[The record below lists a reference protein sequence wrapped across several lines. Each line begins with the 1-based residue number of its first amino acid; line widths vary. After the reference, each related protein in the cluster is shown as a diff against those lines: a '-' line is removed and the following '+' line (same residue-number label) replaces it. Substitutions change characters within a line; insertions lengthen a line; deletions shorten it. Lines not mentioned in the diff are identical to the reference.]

1 MTEEMTAKLEKLAEL
16 QKKLFAFH
24 YATGSIYLDA
34 VTVAPKDT
42 EEGREEALAI
52 LTEYMYGLS
61 TGAETIETLEYLK
74 EHKDEL
80 TPHQAREVELLLR
93 DNEFMKTIP
102 EEEFIAYQKALS
114 KADYIWH
121 KAKLENDY
129 ESFKPY
135 LKEVFDYNIKFAKYY
150 KPDQEAYNTQLDMYE
165 RGLTMEK
172 CDKFFAT
179 LREHIVP
186 LIKKVVAT
194 GKNEKFPV
202 LKGFDINKQKEFT
215 KYLMDYMSIDPN
227 HCVCGETEHPFTME
241 FTKNDVRIT
250 THYYEDEFLS
260 SMFSV
265 IHEGGHALY
274 ELGGSDEHL
283 YTSVAGGVSMG
294 IHESQSRF
302 FENLIGRS
310 EAFITAIFPKLQ
322 ELFPDKF
329 ENITPREAYEMI
341 NKARPSLIRI
351 EADELTYCLHV
362 MVRYEVEKKIFA
374 GEITVDEIPAEWNRL
389 YKEYL
394 GVDVPNDAHGCLQD
408 SHWAGGNVGYFPSYA
423 LGSAYGAQMLAKMR
437 EDINIEE
444 VIASGSLKPIVDWL
458 GERIYQHASM
468 YDPEELFQMVCGAPF
483 DPNYYVEYLE
493 KKFSDIYGL

>member
-1 MTEEMTAKLEKLAEL
+1 MTEELKQGLEKLAEL
-16 QKKLFAFH
+16 QKKLYAFT
-24 YATGSIYLDA
+24 YASSSIYLDA
-34 VTVAPKDT
+34 ATVAPKDT
-42 EEGREEALAI
+42 EEGRGEALAI
-52 LTEYMYGLS
+52 LTEYLYNLS
-61 TGAETIETLEYLK
+61 TDEETIKTLEYLK

-102 EEEFIAYQKALS
+102 VEEYIEYQKILS
-114 KADYIWH
+114 KAEYVWH
-121 KAKLENDY
+121 EAKANNDF

-135 LKEVFDYNIKFAKYY
+135 LKDVFEYNIKFAKYY
-150 KPDQEAYNTQLDMYE
+150 KPDEEAYNTQLNMYE

-186 LIKKVVAT
+186 LIKKIVAT
-194 GKNEKFPV
+194 GKNETLPV
-202 LKGFDINKQKEFT
+202 LKGFAVDKQKELT

-227 HCVCGETEHPFTME
+227 HCVCGETEHPFTLE

-250 THYYEDEFLS
+250 THYYEDDFVS
-260 SMFSV
+260 SMYSV

-283 YTSVAGGVSMG
+283 YTAVAGGVSMG

-302 FENLIGRS
+302 FENIIGRG
-310 EAFITAIFPKLQ
+310 EAFIGAILPKLK
-322 ELFPDKF
+322 EMFPDKLGD
-329 ENITPREAYEMI
+329 ITSREMYEII
-341 NKARPSLIRI
+341 NKAEPSLIRT

-362 MVRYEVEKKIFA
+362 MVRYEIEKKMFA
-374 GEITVDEIPAEWNRL
+374 GEITVDEIPAAWNRL

-394 GVDVPNDAHGCLQD
+394 GVDVPDDAHGCLQD
-408 SHWAGGNVGYFPSYA
+408 SHWSGGNVGYFPSYA

-437 EDINIEE
+437 EDLNVEK
-444 VIASGSLKPIVDWL
+444 VAASGDLKPIVDWL

-468 YDPEELFQMVCGAPF
+468 YDPEELFRMVCGAPF
-483 DPNYYVEYLE
+483 DPMYYVEYLE
-493 KKFSDIYGL
+493 KKFSDIYGI